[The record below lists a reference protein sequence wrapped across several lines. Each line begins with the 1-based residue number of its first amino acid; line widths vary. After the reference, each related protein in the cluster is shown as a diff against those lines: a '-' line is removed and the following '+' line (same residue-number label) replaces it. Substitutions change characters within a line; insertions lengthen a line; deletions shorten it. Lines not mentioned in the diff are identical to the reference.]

1 MSVAEV
7 MLCSFQEGQKR
18 PDSFHLV
25 LLEPLFLECSLLYP
39 ISHTMRSPRH
49 TERPHIGAL
58 VKIPTEPSLEQ
69 PSPGARHVSEE
80 AMLGVNPPGSAI
92 QPFQLRPQT
101 SQSRDKPVLPCPFQ
115 ILDPQSDSCCFM
127 SLNLGELVMQQ

>member
-80 AMLGVNPPGSAI
+80 ALLELGPAGPVILVSGYLNHSPG
-92 QPFQLRPQT
+92 
-101 SQSRDKPVLPCPFQ
+101 
-115 ILDPQSDSCCFM
+115 
-127 SLNLGELVMQQ
+127 

>member
-1 MSVAEV
+1 MSMAEA

-58 VKIPTEPSLEQ
+58 VKSPTEPSLERA
-69 PSPGARHVSEE
+69 SPGASHVSEE
-80 AMLGVNPPGSAI
+80 AMLGGNPPGSAI
-92 QPFQLRPQT
+92 QHFQFEATDITEWIQASSTVPFP
-101 SQSRDKPVLPCPFQ
+101 
-115 ILDPQSDSCCFM
+115 DS
-127 SLNLGELVMQQ
+127 